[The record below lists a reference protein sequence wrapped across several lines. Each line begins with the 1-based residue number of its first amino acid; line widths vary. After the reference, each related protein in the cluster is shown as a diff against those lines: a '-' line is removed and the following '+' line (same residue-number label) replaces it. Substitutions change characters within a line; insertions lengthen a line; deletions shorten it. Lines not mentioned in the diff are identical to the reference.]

1 MGYRH
6 LLFRDASHS
15 IHGFR
20 TKEDIEK
27 ERYALK
33 ILGGDLGS
41 IYKISVQ
48 AMAIKLSQKKKS
60 IKRLIKINNPD
71 MRTMQIHCTFF

>member
-20 TKEDIEK
+20 TKEEIEK

-33 ILGGDLGS
+33 ILGGDFGS
-41 IYKISVQ
+41 ILQNISPGDGYKAIAKKEINQ
-48 AMAIKLSQKKKS
+48 APCQ
-60 IKRLIKINNPD
+60 D
-71 MRTMQIHCTFF
+71 Q